1 MEKIVFRS
9 RVSVW
14 LCALVYALLV
24 AAFWPIVYDFSW
36 SLLLIFL
43 LTMGAVS
50 YGFFGITYT
59 IEGHV
64 LWVRMLGRQRYDIMQ
79 LQRVASTRTWIA
91 APAASTRRIELL
103 FASPSTPLIISP
115 CHQDRFIAC
124 LRQVNPAVAVKLD

>member
-1 MEKIVFRS
+1 MCYLCSIVMEKIVFRS

-79 LQRVASTRTWIA
+79 LRRVASTRTWIA
-91 APAASTRRIELL
+91 APAASMRSMGEMTVPSVTVSPGNMRRII
-103 FASPSTPLIISP
+103 PI
-115 CHQDRFIAC
+115 R
-124 LRQVNPAVAVKLD
+124 

>member
-79 LQRVASTRTWIA
+79 LRRVASTRTWIA
-91 APAASTRRIELL
+91 ARLPPRAASSCFLPARAPRSSSRLATRTVSSP
-103 FASPSTPLIISP
+103 ASG
-115 CHQDRFIAC
+115 R
-124 LRQVNPAVAVKLD
+124 

>member
-1 MEKIVFRS
+1 MEKKVFRS

-14 LCALVYALLV
+14 MCVLVYALLAV
-24 AAFWPIVYDFSW
+24 AFWPIVYDFSW

-43 LTMGAVS
+43 LTVGAVS

-79 LQRVASTRTWIA
+79 LQRVAATRTWLA

-103 FASPSTPLIISP
+103 FSNPRTPLIISP
-115 CHQDRFIAC
+115 RRQDSFIAC
-124 LRQVNPAVAVKLD
+124 LRQVNPAIVVKLG